1 MLGFCVVRALSSG
14 GLQPYPALLPGNF
27 MAAFV
32 YSSFNSL
39 CNNVALG
46 RWVMSSDMQ
55 NPRSNRRWLNGQS
68 PENVVVIN
76 KVCGT
81 DNIILNNNFW
91 KLFAEVLWFFFF
103 FLQVVRNTS
112 RYSEAF
118 PMKSISCYF
127 SCALSSLGTSRL
139 GQKTL
144 WNLSAAWPHCIRN

>member
-1 MLGFCVVRALSSG
+1 MLEPLFLASNKQDIILTKDIGESFIHMLGFCVVRPLSSG

-81 DNIILNNNFW
+81 DNIILNNNF
-91 KLFAEVLWFFFF
+91 
-103 FLQVVRNTS
+103 
-112 RYSEAF
+112 
-118 PMKSISCYF
+118 
-127 SCALSSLGTSRL
+127 
-139 GQKTL
+139 
-144 WNLSAAWPHCIRN
+144 